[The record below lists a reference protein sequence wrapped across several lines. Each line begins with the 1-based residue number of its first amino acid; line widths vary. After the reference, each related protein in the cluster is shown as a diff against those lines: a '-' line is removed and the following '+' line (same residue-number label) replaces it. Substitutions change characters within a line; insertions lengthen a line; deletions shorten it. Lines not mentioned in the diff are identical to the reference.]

1 MTKTQTNELT
11 ELYSAPKCKVVKT
24 MVKRAILALSSGNEI
39 DLQEGE
45 EYNWEN

>member
-24 MVKRAILALSSGNEI
+24 AVNRAIMVVSGTYGTEDYTTGN
-39 DLQEGE
+39 GE
-45 EYNWEN
+45 WDE